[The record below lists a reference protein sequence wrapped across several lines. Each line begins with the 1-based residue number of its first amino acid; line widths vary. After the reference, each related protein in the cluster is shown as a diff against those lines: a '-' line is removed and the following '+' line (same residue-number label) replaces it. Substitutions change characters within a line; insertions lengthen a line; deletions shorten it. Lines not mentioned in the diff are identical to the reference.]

1 MYQSL
6 ECLQHLVYLALQR
19 LASLCPGLARG
30 YQKPHFG
37 PGSQEQK
44 IITTIT
50 SQAMVQFIL
59 MQGHGMTNGNINVHG
74 HLLYVN
80 IEQLIQHLLAPIK
93 QQPVALPLSL

>member
-1 MYQSL
+1 MQQSL

-19 LASLCPGLARG
+19 LAPLCPGLAHG

-44 IITTIT
+44 IISTIT

-59 MQGHGMTNGNINVHG
+59 MQRHGMTIGNTNVHG
-74 HLLYVN
+74 HLLCVN
-80 IEQLIQHLLAPIK
+80 IEQLIQHPLAPIQ
-93 QQPVALPLSL
+93 QQPVAPKLSL